1 MPPGMVPGV
10 QGAAGSMRTA
20 EGTGRVVAVLCLIQ
34 FVDVLGVTVVVTALP
49 PMLADV
55 GGTGADSTLV
65 ATGYAMFFGGLLMFG
80 ARLGDRLGHRRTIL
94 GALALFALGSL
105 LAAVAGS
112 VAVLTTARCVQG
124 AAAAAAVPSA
134 LRLLTSLTDDDRVRA
149 RAVAAWSAA
158 GAAAGAAGFVVGGA
172 VSALTTWR
180 VIFWG
185 LLAGAALLAVALAVV
200 VPAAPR
206 PPERTPLNGLGSVL
220 LTAAVMLLV
229 VGTTLL
235 GEQQHRPAGALLV
248 AAGAV
253 VAAAFVVADRRS
265 VAPLLPG
272 RLLRAP
278 QVLRGTTGSFVNTA
292 TTSGVATLITLHLQS
307 TLGRTPLEA
316 AATLL
321 PLSLAVIAGSAV
333 AARWVVRRPRERVTA
348 AGLALIAAGT
358 ALPLLSPA
366 TAVLVGGGMAVAG
379 AGLGLA
385 AVATTSLGTDV
396 PETLR
401 ATSSGVINTSA
412 QLGTAIG
419 TALVLLAAAATT
431 GLPGATE
438 EAPVVAWAASA
449 ALALTAAAL
458 FARLPVGPGTRV
470 SVHA

>member
-1 MPPGMVPGV
+1 MGNSALTT
-10 QGAAGSMRTA
+10 QD
-20 EGTGRVVAVLCLIQ
+20 GTRVGGVVAALCLVQ

-94 GALALFALGSL
+94 GSLVVFALGSL
-105 LAAVAGS
+105 LAAVATS
-112 VAVLTTARCVQG
+112 VVLLTAARCVQG

-134 LRLLTSLTDDDRVRA
+134 LRLLTTVADGDRARA

-158 GAAAGAAGFVVGGA
+158 GAAAGASGFVVGGV
-172 VSALTTWR
+172 VSAVTTWR

-185 LLAGAALLAVALAVV
+185 LLVVAALQAVAITLL
-200 VPAAPR
+200 VPRDAR
-206 PPERTPLNGLGSVL
+206 PEGRTPLNGLGSAL

-235 GEQQHRPAGALLV
+235 GEEGRRTAGVLLVGAAVLV
-248 AAGAV
+248 AAG
-253 VAAAFVVADRRS
+253 FVVADRRS
-265 VAPLLPG
+265 SAPLLPVP
-272 RLLRAP
+272 LLRTP
-278 QVLRGTTGSFVNTA
+278 QVLRGTAGSFVNTA
-292 TTSGVATLITLHLQS
+292 TTSGVATLITIYLQS

-321 PLSLAVIAGSAV
+321 PLSLAVIAGSAL
-333 AARWVVRRPRERVTA
+333 AARWIVRLPRERVTA
-348 AGLALIAAGT
+348 AGLALIGAGI
-358 ALPLLSPA
+358 ALPLLAPA
-366 TAVLVGGGMAVAG
+366 TAVLVGAGMAVAG
-379 AGLGLA
+379 VGLGLA

-396 PETLR
+396 PESLR

-419 TALVLLAAAATT
+419 TALVLVTAAATT
-431 GLPGATE
+431 GVPDATTGT
-438 EAPVVAWAASA
+438 PVVAWAATA
-449 ALALTAAAL
+449 VVALGAAAL
-458 FARLPVGPGTRV
+458 FARLPVRRRAPAG
-470 SVHA
+470 